1 LKRLT
6 IILKKSEDEFIA
18 KDFEGNFIVF
28 KDDETK
34 VFRNFEEAKEYLFK
48 NE

>member
-1 LKRLT
+1 MKRLA

-18 KDFEGNFIVF
+18 KDFDGNFIVF
-28 KDDETK
+28 KEDETK
-34 VFRNFEEAKEYLFK
+34 VFKTFEEAKEYLFK